1 MIEATKAYKTSDGMT
16 FPTLEGAQIHALSS
30 IAEKKIANPDVDSDS
45 NAKAILENKHEIIAI
60 LKLKP
65 RKTKAAKAVKAANA
79 VKPAKKPAKGKGGA
93 SSVPNPLDDDLTKT

>member
-45 NAKAILENKHEIIAI
+45 IAKAILENKDEIIAI

-65 RKTKAAKAVKAANA
+65 RKTKAAKA